1 MHIIKLD
8 AIDSTNLY
16 LKQLSTDKTLEDNTV
31 VVAEKQ
37 TQGRGQMGTQWE
49 AETGK
54 NLTVS
59 IYKRFSGLPLERQFY
74 VSVATSLALT
84 RALSYFTIP
93 RLSIKWP
100 NDILSDNKKICGVL
114 IENVI
119 KQDQLIASVIGIGLN
134 VNQMVFNSNPK
145 ASSMRLINGS
155 IFTVEEVMQ
164 KILAELEISMQRL
177 KVCDFERLKLEYET
191 ELFRKNK
198 PSTFKNIEG
207 VLFSGFIQSV
217 SQAGNLQVLLEDNI
231 IKEFGLKDLTLLY

>member
-16 LKQLSTDKTLEDNTV
+16 LKQLSTREILEDFTV
-31 VVAEKQ
+31 VVAENQ
-37 TQGRGQMGTQWE
+37 TQGRGQMGTHWE

-59 IYKRFSGLPLERQFY
+59 IYKRFSKLPLDRQFY

-84 RALSYFTIP
+84 KALSYFTIP
-93 RLSIKWP
+93 RLHIKWP

-119 KQDQLIASVIGIGLN
+119 KQDQVMASVIGIGLN
-134 VNQMVFNSNPK
+134 VNQTVFNSNPN
-145 ASSMRLINGS
+145 ASSMRLINGTIFS
-155 IFTVEEVMQ
+155 IEEVLQ
-164 KILAELEISMQRL
+164 KFLLEFEIAMQRL
-177 KVCDFERLKLEYET
+177 TEDDFESLKLDYEA

-198 PSTFKNIEG
+198 PSTFKNTEG
-207 VLFSGFIQSV
+207 ELFSGFIQSI
-217 SQAGNLQVLLEDNI
+217 SQTGSLHVLLEDNVI
-231 IKEFGLKDLTLLY
+231 QEFGLKDLTLLY